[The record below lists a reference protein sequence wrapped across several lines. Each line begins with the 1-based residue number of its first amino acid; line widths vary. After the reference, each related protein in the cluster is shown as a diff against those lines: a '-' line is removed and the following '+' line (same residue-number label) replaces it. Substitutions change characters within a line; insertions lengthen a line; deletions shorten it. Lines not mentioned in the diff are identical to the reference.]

1 MLNQKSFNFVIAQYW
16 DKTKTHVGAYM
27 WHNQIIFYG
36 TYAEALEMANS
47 VTTRNRKYKVFKLV
61 EVNA

>member
-1 MLNQKSFNFVIAQYW
+1 MSFLR
-16 DKTKTHVGAYM
+16 
-27 WHNQIIFYG
+27 HNQIVFYG